1 MRTEVKPQT
10 YLPILGVVPL
20 RVWWLCHPPLFAK
33 QRVQRLFRCDILT
46 KTNRSMRTEL
56 VMGAGAKQSN
66 TAQVWRGQAI
76 IFGWLKINKTFTN
89 KADAVAWYNR
99 YQQGWRYRNAVA
111 VVWQGCTAK
120 TAHAFLKDA
129 MLGGDEWRLAM
140 CRHIKSQAACD
151 YILYCDD
158 YEYATR

>member
-1 MRTEVKPQT
+1 
-10 YLPILGVVPL
+10 
-20 RVWWLCHPPLFAK
+20 
-33 QRVQRLFRCDILT
+33 
-46 KTNRSMRTEL
+46 MRTEL
-56 VMGAGAKQSN
+56 VMGKGAKQSN